1 MIAFLLFYK
10 IEWTDK
16 HPGLMLA
23 CAAAVAVGGAVLA
36 RVLA

>member
-1 MIAFLLFYK
+1 MIAFLLLYK

-16 HPGLMLA
+16 HPVLMLA

-36 RVLA
+36 RWMA